1 MILSK
6 NNTDVFIDTKNYSH
20 GDSPMNSTITFST
33 TTSNTTAAARRHRL
47 NAKGETT
54 AHAAEHNHRRNGPTR
69 SRSLNFGK
77 CNGYLKGPARFHSLD
92 FGERNG
98 YLKGVTPIDAQ
109 QKSMELLTFSC
120 SRGSSWVGRY
130 YRGMAAT
137 VGRNLI
143 KLYELADLSSCRR
156 GTLHRHD
163 PEQLPLRQKLA
174 R

>member
-1 MILSK
+1 
-6 NNTDVFIDTKNYSH
+6 
-20 GDSPMNSTITFST
+20 MNLTITFANYFYSKYYCGC
-33 TTSNTTAAARRHRL
+33 SMASAD
-47 NAKGETT
+47 AKGEAT
-54 AHAAEHNHRRNGPTR
+54 
-69 SRSLNFGK
+69 
-77 CNGYLKGPARFHSLD
+77 GPARFRSLD

-98 YLKGVTPIDAQ
+98 YLREPTRFRSLGVSKHNGYLKGVATIDAQ

-143 KLYELADLSSCRR
+143 KLYELAKLSSCRR

-163 PEQLPLRQKLA
+163 PE
-174 R
+174 